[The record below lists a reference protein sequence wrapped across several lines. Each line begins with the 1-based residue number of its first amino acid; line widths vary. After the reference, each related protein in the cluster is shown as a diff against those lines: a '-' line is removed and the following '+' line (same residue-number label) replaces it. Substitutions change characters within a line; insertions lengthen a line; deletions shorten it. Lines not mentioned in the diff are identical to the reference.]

1 MTKITQSAA
10 SSNKKP
16 YEQEIGSLD
25 VYESYKKSPY
35 LSLKHSS
42 YFQVYADL
50 LDQYRNKPITFVD
63 VGVANGGS
71 LFMWR
76 DYFGVSVRIIGIDFN
91 PNAKKFEKDGF
102 EIHIGSQS
110 DPDFWENFFKSVG
123 SVDIILDDGGHTF
136 EQQIVT
142 VHSCIPNINEGGL
155 IIVEDTHT
163 SYAPSFGYP
172 TKYSFIEWTK
182 KLIDNVNSR
191 FPHVKVSDLPYKE
204 SIYSITIFESIV
216 AFKIYPSKCYESVP
230 TSNDGIFANAEDF
243 RYKDSSTQGKIVRFM
258 YKVAKRFPAL
268 TKISALKVV
277 SNILISRYAAYIQKR
292 RLNRLGNFF

>member
-1 MTKITQSAA
+1 MTQITKSAD

-16 YEQEIGSLD
+16 YELEIGRLD
-25 VYESYKKSPY
+25 IYESYKKSPY

-50 LDQYRNKPITFVD
+50 LDQYRNKQVTFVE

-76 DYFGVSVRIIGIDFN
+76 DYFGVSARIIGIDFN

-110 DPDFWENFFKSVG
+110 DPDFWELFFKSVG
-123 SVDIILDDGGHTF
+123 PVDIVLDDGGHTF

-142 VHSCIPNINEGGL
+142 VHNCIPNINEGGL

-191 FPHVKVSDLPYKE
+191 FPHVKVSNLPYKE

-216 AFKIYPSKCYESVP
+216 AFKIHRSKCYESVQI
-230 TSNDGIFANAEDF
+230 SNDGIFANAEDF
-243 RYKDSSTQGKIVRFM
+243 RYKDSVTQGKIVRFI
-258 YKVAKRFPAL
+258 YKTAKRFPSL
-268 TKISALKVV
+268 TQISALKVI

>member
-1 MTKITQSAA
+1 MTKATQSAD

-16 YEQEIGSLD
+16 YEHEIGSLD

-50 LDQYRNKPITFVD
+50 LDQYRNKQITFVE

-76 DYFGVSVRIIGIDFN
+76 DYFGINARIIGIDFN

-102 EIHIGSQS
+102 EIYIGSQA
-110 DPDFWENFFKSVG
+110 DPDFWEIFFKSVG
-123 SVDIILDDGGHTF
+123 PVDIVLDDGGHTF

-142 VHSCIPNINEGGL
+142 VHNCIPNINQGGI

-191 FPHVKVSDLPYKE
+191 FPHAKVSNLPYKE

-230 TSNDGIFANAEDF
+230 VSNDGIFANAEDF
-243 RYKDSSTQGKIVRFM
+243 RYKDSATQGKVVRFM
-258 YKVAKRFPAL
+258 YKTAKRFPAL
-268 TKISALKVV
+268 TRIPAIKVL